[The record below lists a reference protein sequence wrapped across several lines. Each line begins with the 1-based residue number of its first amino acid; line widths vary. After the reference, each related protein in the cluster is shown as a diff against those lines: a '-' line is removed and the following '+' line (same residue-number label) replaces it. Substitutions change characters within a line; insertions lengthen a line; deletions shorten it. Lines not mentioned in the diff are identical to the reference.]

1 MSCGILNEILKE
13 EMMLDKTKEIL
24 NEVGTLTMYQ
34 Y

>member
-13 EMMLDKTKEIL
+13 EMILDKTKEIL